1 MSMKHFMCLL
11 AIAMLASCSGNKFT
25 VDGTIEGAT
34 DSLTMLLELSS
45 NGEWQLVDSV
55 RPGSTGAFSVSHEAP
70 QWPSIYR
77 LRLGDKSICFPI
89 DSLDHITIKGRADA
103 FGTSYELSGSDH
115 AVAVMNIDKKAM
127 ELASAGNKEQL
138 AAWKQ
143 ELSKQIIADP
153 SGIVAYYAINKWVNG
168 QPLYDPMNDS
178 DLRIVGAVANAFNS
192 FRPMDPRTNY
202 LVNVLISGQ
211 RRRRAA
217 QADTMYVAE
226 TALLPIKLQDYNGA
240 THDLQQVAA
249 AHRMVLLN
257 FTVYQADFSPVFNK
271 LLNDLYTKYKGSGLE
286 IYQVSLDADNV
297 AWRTAAQPLPWIT
310 VYDPMGEQS
319 SVVGS
324 YNVTGVPTTFVILNG
339 EVVERIEDGALLPA
353 AVARRL

>member
-1 MSMKHFMCLL
+1 MKHSIIYIICMLL
-11 AIAMLASCSGNKFT
+11 ATTVVAQEQWSLRQCIDYAIA
-25 VDGTIEGAT
+25 
-34 DSLTMLLELSS
+34 
-45 NGEWQLVDSV
+45 
-55 RPGSTGAFSVSHEAP
+55 H
-70 QWPSIYR
+70 
-77 LRLGDKSICFPI
+77 
-89 DSLDHITIKGRADA
+89 
-103 FGTSYELSGSDH
+103 
-115 AVAVMNIDKKAM
+115 NID
-127 ELASAGNKEQL
+127 
-138 AAWKQ
+138 
-143 ELSKQIIADP
+143 
-153 SGIVAYYAINKWVNG
+153 
-168 QPLYDPMNDS
+168 
-178 DLRIVGAVANAFNS
+178 
-192 FRPMDPRTNY
+192 
-202 LVNVLISGQ
+202 
-211 RRRRAA
+211 
-217 QADTMYVAE
+217 
-226 TALLPIKLQDYNGA
+226 IKLQDYNGA